1 MLNYIILGIIQGL
14 TEFLPISSSGHLY
27 LFKNFWGV
35 SEDFLSFVVFLH
47 LATLLA
53 IVVYFFKKLKEGL
66 FNFRL
71 LSYIS
76 ITTIISGIIAI
87 FLKKYI
93 EILSNYRYFIALCF
107 FINSL
112 VLLSVKSKSNNKELK
127 YFGLKDTLM
136 LGLLQG
142 LAVLPGISR
151 AGITIVGLLK
161 RGFVEREAFNLSFIM
176 AIPIII
182 GAFIGESKYIL
193 FDKTISV
200 NMLVSFIVAFF
211 SGILALMLLK
221 RTVIKLKFK
230 LFGYYCLILSILSIL
245 VRG

>member
-1 MLNYIILGIIQGL
+1 MFNYIILGIIQGL

-71 LSYIS
+71 LFYIS
-76 ITTIISGIIAI
+76 LTTIISGIIAI
-87 FLKKYI
+87 SLKRYI
-93 EILSNYRYFIALCF
+93 EILSNYRYFIAVCF

-112 VLLSVKSKSNNKELK
+112 VLLSIKNKSNNKELID
-127 YFGLKDTLM
+127 FNLKDTLI
-136 LGLLQG
+136 LSLLQG
-142 LAVLPGISR
+142 IAVFPGISR
-151 AGITIVGLLK
+151 SGITIVGLLK
-161 RGFVEREAFNLSFIM
+161 RGFAEREAFNLSFIM

-182 GAFIGESKYIL
+182 GAFIVESKYIL
-193 FDKTISV
+193 FDKSNLV
-200 NMLVSFIVAFF
+200 NMLVSFIVTFF
-211 SGILALMLLK
+211 SGILALLLLK
-221 RTVIKLKFK
+221 RAVIKLKFK
-230 LFGYYCLILSILSIL
+230 VFGYYCLILSILSAIL
-245 VRG
+245 IG